1 VPYCRCHYHHNPD
14 DDLRRLQRL
23 ALQTGDPSDQARYIT
38 ARLRAGEISQSNI
51 EIASELGHPAAQI
64 LIPCPV
70 NWRNWDIKETVLK
83 LINAQQCSLV
93 VRIMAE
99 YAQRALIVFETGY
112 PEDVRPKLAVE
123 AAIRWYQEPNGAN
136 AAAAAEASGAA
147 EDAGNRT
154 ALRAVSY
161 AASCAARAAAGA
173 AKIAYLCMDRT
184 DGRFSLAE
192 NRLIGGIT
200 ASAADN
206 AANAI
211 AYSGTGV
218 KRSPTTFDD
227 ECQWQSNFLAEVLLG
242 LRSI

>member
-1 VPYCRCHYHHNPD
+1 MPYCRCHYHHNPD

-23 ALQTGDPSDQARYIT
+23 ALQTEDPSDQAKYIT
-38 ARLRAGEISQSNI
+38 ALLRAGEISQSSI

-64 LIPCPV
+64 LIPGPV
-70 NWRNWDIKETVLK
+70 NWSNWDIKETVLK
-83 LINAQQCSLV
+83 LINTQQCSLV

-99 YAQRALIVFETGY
+99 YAQRSLIVFETGY

-123 AAIRWYQEPNGAN
+123 AAIRWYQEPNEAN

-147 EDAGNRT
+147 ASSANRT
-154 ALRAVSY
+154 ERLALY

-218 KRSPTTFDD
+218 KRSPTTFAD